1 MKPINQRRT
10 MPDLF
15 RPIAT
20 LKNGKTI
27 EGKRQPYSDAG
38 FNATV
43 TGISSMLDAHK
54 PTDGGVVRFEIEDGM
69 AIVPLREIESVRLV
83 KEETSWPKKTARKS
97 SPSTAPKPRKSVT
110 PKPPVVKKSSVSG

>member
-1 MKPINQRRT
+1 MT

-27 EGKRQPYSDAG
+27 EGKRQPYSDHG

-83 KEETSWPKKTARKS
+83 KEEASWPKKTARKS
-97 SPSTAPKPRKSVT
+97 SPSTAPKTNGRITKKQPVAKTAS
-110 PKPPVVKKSSVSG
+110 KPG